1 MDAPADRLRVPPRE
15 RFAGCER
22 IVDLRAAFSALP
34 AESVPRKGHMQK
46 TLYRLGPT
54 TTAIFAFERGHGL
67 DQYAVDGEAIIHVI
81 RGRLRVR
88 TAESEYDLAENQMLL
103 LDPGVPHEVTA
114 LEPAR
119 MLLTVVLKESD

>member
-1 MDAPADRLRVPPRE
+1 MGAPPDRLRVPPRE

-22 IVDLRAAFSALP
+22 IVDLRAAFSELP

-54 TTAIFAFERGHGL
+54 TTAIFAFEQGRGL
-67 DQYAVDGEAIIHVI
+67 DQYTVDGEAIIHVI

-88 TAESEYDLAENQMLL
+88 TAGSEYNLAENQMLL
-103 LDPGVPHEVTA
+103 LDPGVPHDVTA